1 MNARKPPTTYSA
13 IKKEEAAE
21 LERQE
26 PELFAKH
33 AEMLIPQAI
42 ATFLWTMALCYGWK
56 EKWLKQLV
64 ENLKETDY
72 LMDNPSRLHHRF
84 SPLDCEK
91 EIKEKYG
98 IDVREEFPVRIEI
111 QK

>member
-13 IKKEEAAE
+13 IKKEVAAE

-56 EKWLKQLV
+56 EKRLKQLV